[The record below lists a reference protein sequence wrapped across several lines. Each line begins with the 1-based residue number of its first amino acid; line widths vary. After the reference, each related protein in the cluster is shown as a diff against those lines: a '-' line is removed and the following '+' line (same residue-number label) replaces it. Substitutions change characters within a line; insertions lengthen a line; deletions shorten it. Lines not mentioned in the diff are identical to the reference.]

1 MFEKAKPISR
11 VQEARSSES
20 SGRFPRNSGSG
31 GTLERDS
38 LIGNHDSMPEDAERA
53 SDALQKLEWSELS
66 ARLAA
71 ARDLRLLLRRDASR
85 GDTGGHASFADA
97 ASQYFRTRNDSEP
110 DVNPVALEHCKGS
123 QGNVHKR
130 DQAFQ
135 GLSPTEARK
144 NGHAATGHSR
154 ED

>member
-11 VQEARSSES
+11 VQDAQFSKNSRRFSE
-20 SGRFPRNSGSG
+20 NSGSG
-31 GTLERDS
+31 GAFESDS
-38 LIGNHDSMPEDAERA
+38 LIGNHDTMPDDAERA
-53 SDALQKLEWSELS
+53 NDALQKLEWSELS

-85 GDTGGHASFADA
+85 GDTGDHASFVDA

-130 DQAFQ
+130 DQTFQ